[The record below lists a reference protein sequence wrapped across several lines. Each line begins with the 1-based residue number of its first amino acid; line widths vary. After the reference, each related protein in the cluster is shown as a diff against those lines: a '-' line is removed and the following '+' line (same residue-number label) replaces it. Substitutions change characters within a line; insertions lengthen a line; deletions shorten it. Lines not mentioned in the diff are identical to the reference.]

1 MGSKVKIQ
9 KGQRPTNR
17 AFKVVMPT
25 AIAEAVKMEKGEDF
39 EWLIED
45 KNTLILARCNE
56 LQPFAGITLSQ
67 NSSLNVASENYIIE
81 RILSNE

>member
-1 MGSKVKIQ
+1 MKKRGNSVGYKVKIQ

-25 AIAEAVKMEKGEDF
+25 AIAEAIKMEKGEDF

-45 KNTLILARCNE
+45 KNTLVLTRCNKLALRRTNDE
-56 LQPFAGITLSQ
+56 PDSSQ
-67 NSSLNVASENYIIE
+67 
-81 RILSNE
+81 

>member
-1 MGSKVKIQ
+1 VPDNPANRPHLTLK

-25 AIAEAVKMEKGEDF
+25 AIAEAIKMEKGEDI

-45 KNTLILARCNE
+45 KNTLVLTRCNK
-56 LQPFAGITLSQ
+56 LVLRKPG
-67 NSSLNVASENYIIE
+67 LN
-81 RILSNE
+81 

>member
-1 MGSKVKIQ
+1 MGHKVKIQ

-25 AIAEAVKMEKGEDF
+25 AIAEAIKMEKGEYF

-45 KNTLILARCNE
+45 KNTLVLTRCNK
-56 LQPFAGITLSQ
+56 LALR
-67 NSSLNVASENYIIE
+67 NAK
-81 RILSNE
+81 NEE

>member
-1 MGSKVKIQ
+1 MGYRVKVQ

-25 AIAEAVKMEKGEDF
+25 AIAEAIKMEKGEDF

-45 KNTLILARCNE
+45 KNTLVLTRCNKLVLRKIVE
-56 LQPFAGITLSQ
+56 
-67 NSSLNVASENYIIE
+67 EE
-81 RILSNE
+81 